1 MLLQVV
7 LLGLF
12 GNAIEWTGD
21 RGGNVM
27 AGSSEVVGL
36 VVVMRLV
43 IEVVNGGAVVLGSE
57 VFDGGVL
64 VG

>member
-1 MLLQVV
+1 
-7 LLGLF
+7 
-12 GNAIEWTGD
+12 
-21 RGGNVM
+21 M